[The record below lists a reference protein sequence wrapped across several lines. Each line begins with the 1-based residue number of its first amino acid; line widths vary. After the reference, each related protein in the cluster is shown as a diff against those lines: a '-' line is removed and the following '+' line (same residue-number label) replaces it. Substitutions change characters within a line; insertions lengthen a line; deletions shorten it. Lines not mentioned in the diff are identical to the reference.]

1 MAVLF
6 LFNSFTVN
14 CKLTG
19 VIAYKKV
26 HIFDIY
32 NLTGLK
38 YAYIHET
45 ITIIKVINISVP
57 LKVSSCP
64 PGNFK
69 HQNHNYLGGI
79 QVNKCAKGSGSVHM
93 ASPQIVHIL
102 WTPETP
108 SIK

>member
-6 LFNSFTVN
+6 LFSSFTVN

-38 YAYIHET
+38 YAYIHEI
-45 ITIIKVINISVP
+45 ITIIKVINISVTSESFLLP
-57 LKVSSCP
+57 T
-64 PGNFK
+64 
-69 HQNHNYLGGI
+69 
-79 QVNKCAKGSGSVHM
+79 
-93 ASPQIVHIL
+93 
-102 WTPETP
+102 W
-108 SIK
+108 

>member
-19 VIAYKKV
+19 AIAYKKV

-45 ITIIKVINISVP
+45 ITTVSHMTP
-57 LKVSSCP
+57 LKISFGLRFWQLSFFC
-64 PGNFK
+64 
-69 HQNHNYLGGI
+69 H
-79 QVNKCAKGSGSVHM
+79 
-93 ASPQIVHIL
+93 
-102 WTPETP
+102 
-108 SIK
+108 